1 MDTATIGA
9 SDATWM
15 AQRRADAAA
24 ALDDLAMPSTREEI
38 WRYLDLD
45 FDPDLVSART
55 APGDAGPPDPVTS
68 SWSGT
73 TVTVVDGF
81 VATPDIPTV
90 ATSSEPVGLTRG
102 DDLFST
108 AFAALSPGSALIGAE
123 LLAEPV
129 LVDVQTTG
137 SATTFPG
144 VHVEVPAGSDAA
156 VTVRYRSLTDA
167 SATVVPTLTAQVG
180 ANARLSLTIIQDWNY
195 ATRALG
201 RGIVTLARD
210 ASATISEIG
219 LGAHLGRLHLDV
231 DFEGDGSNAKIYGA
245 YFGEEDQTLDYR
257 YFMNH
262 IGRNTRCDMFLK
274 GAVED
279 DALSVFTGLIR
290 IEETGQKTES
300 FQTNRNLILSPG
312 ASAQSVPN
320 LEILANDVK
329 CGHGSSVGPLD
340 EEQRYYLTSRG
351 LTPER
356 ADRLQVHGFF
366 EEVIA
371 QLPDTA
377 IAAWVRSRINDK
389 YVTAQEEGRV

>member
-1 MDTATIGA
+1 MIGA
-9 SDATWM
+9 SDAAWM
-15 AQRRADAAA
+15 AQRRADAVA
-24 ALDDLAMPSTREEI
+24 ALDGLAMPSTRDEI

-45 FDPDLVSART
+45 FDPDLASART
-55 APGDAGPPDPVTS
+55 APGDVGPPDPVTS
-68 SWSGT
+68 SWTGT

-81 VATPDIPTV
+81 VVTPGIPTV
-90 ATSSEPVGLTRG
+90 AASSEPIGLTKG
-102 DDLFST
+102 GDLFTT
-108 AFAALSPGSALIGAE
+108 AFAALSPGSALIGGE
-123 LLAEPV
+123 LLATPV
-129 LVDVQTTG
+129 LVDVQATG
-137 SATTFPG
+137 GATTFPG
-144 VHVEVPAGSDAA
+144 VHVDVPDGSDAA
-156 VTVRYRSLTDA
+156 VIVRYRSLTDEA
-167 SATVVPTLTAQVG
+167 ATVVPTLTAHVG

-195 ATRALG
+195 RTRALG
-201 RGIVTLARD
+201 RGIVTLDRD

-231 DFEGDGSNAKIYGA
+231 DFEGDGSSAKVYGA

-290 IEETGQKTES
+290 IEESGQKTES

-356 ADRLQVHGFF
+356 ADRLQVRGFF

-371 QLPDTA
+371 ELPDPA